1 MKMNKDI
8 ISLYDENNQKKDYKL
23 LMIISKEYKY
33 LIYTDIDNMDLNKNM
48 YAIKTKEL
56 NKLEEILP
64 ISEEEWKT
72 IEEEYNKIINK

>member
-1 MKMNKDI
+1 MNKDI

-64 ISEEEWKT
+64 ISEEEWKM

>member
-8 ISLYDENNQKKDYKL
+8 ISLYDENNQKKEYKL

>member
-1 MKMNKDI
+1 MNKDI